1 MSKPPSSVSDEDEED
16 VENGK
21 EAELLL
27 KDDRDPFLFVLPEV
41 AVPVDEDSDLLP
53 VLRHC

>member
-27 KDDRDPFLFVLPEV
+27 KDDRDPFLFVLPEA